1 MPITGRL
8 RHITVSRNRKGKA
21 MAAASTPTGTPSPI
35 PSPAPAFWNG
45 WRVARWAVVAGL
57 LLLPAVAMQFTAEV
71 NWTPSDFVFASVL
84 IGGTALLYDIA
95 VLTRTSHAYRGGV
108 ALALAASFLLIW
120 INGAVGII
128 GNEDN
133 PANLMF
139 GGPLAI
145 AFLGALLSRFRAR
158 GMARTMGAAG
168 AAQIAVG
175 VAALAMGALIPFVTL
190 FFTALW
196 WTSAGLFR
204 RALM

>member
-8 RHITVSRNRKGKA
+8 RHIAVSRNRKGKA
-21 MAAASTPTGTPSPI
+21 MAAASTPTGTPSPT
-35 PSPAPAFWNG
+35 PPPAFWNG
-45 WRVARWAVVAGL
+45 WRIARWTVVAGL
-57 LLLPAVAMQFTAEV
+57 LLLPAVAMRFTSEV
-71 NWTPSDFVFASVL
+71 NWTPRDFIFASVM

-95 VLTRTSHAYRGGV
+95 VLTRTTFAYRGGV

-145 AFLGALLSRFRAR
+145 AFLGALLSRFRPR
-158 GMARTMGAAG
+158 GMACTMTTAAI
-168 AAQIAVG
+168 AQIAVG
-175 VAALAMGALIPFVTL
+175 VAALAMGILIPFVTL

-196 WTSAGLFR
+196 WTSSMLFR

>member
-1 MPITGRL
+1 
-8 RHITVSRNRKGKA
+8 
-21 MAAASTPTGTPSPI
+21 MAAASTPTGTPSPT
-35 PSPAPAFWNG
+35 PPPAFWNG
-45 WRVARWAVVAGL
+45 WRIARWTVVAGL
-57 LLLPAVAMQFTAEV
+57 LLLPAVAMRFTSEV
-71 NWTPSDFVFASVL
+71 NWTPRDFIFASVM

-95 VLTRTSHAYRGGV
+95 VLTRTTFAYRGGV

-145 AFLGALLSRFRAR
+145 AFLGALLSRFRPR
-158 GMARTMGAAG
+158 GMACTMTTAAI
-168 AAQIAVG
+168 AQIAVG
-175 VAALAMGALIPFVTL
+175 VAALAMGILIPFVTL

-196 WTSAGLFR
+196 WTSSMLFR